1 MKRVYEAMLEALA
14 RHDRVAVATVVNAEG
29 STPRS
34 KGAKMVV
41 TPDGSHQFSVGGG
54 LFESIVIEDARQ
66 AIVNGQSLLKKYSFN
81 EEGQYAIGAV
91 CGGIAEVLI
100 EVIENQADLLIIGG
114 GHVGQALAKAASLLD
129 FRITV
134 VDDRADFSTALDLGP
149 GIKTMHTSPD
159 FSDIPATGPN
169 AFICIVSKG
178 YASDELALR
187 QVIRRPSKYIGMI
200 GSRKKINRVYD
211 NMEKDGFERTL
222 FEKVHAPIGIEIF
235 SDTPEE
241 IAVSILAQMIQ
252 VKNRGRHGS

>member
-1 MKRVYEAMLEALA
+1 MKRIYEVVLDALA
-14 RHDRVAVATVVNAEG
+14 HHDRVAVATVTKAEG
-29 STPRS
+29 STPRAQ
-34 KGAKMVV
+34 GAKMVV
-41 TPDGSHQFSVGGG
+41 TPDGSHQFSIGGG
-54 LFESIVIEDARQ
+54 LFESMVTEDARK
-66 AIVNGQSLLKKYSFN
+66 AIATGQNVLKKYSFN

-100 EVIENQADLLIIGG
+100 EVIENQSDLLIIGG

-134 VDDRADFSTALDLGP
+134 IDDRADFSTALDLGP
-149 GIKTMHTSPD
+149 NIKTIHTAPD
-159 FSDIPATGPN
+159 FSGIPSTGPN

-187 QVIRRPSKYIGMI
+187 QVLRRPSKYIGMI
-200 GSRKKINRVYD
+200 GSRKKIMRVYD

-252 VKNRGRHGS
+252 IKNCGRHES